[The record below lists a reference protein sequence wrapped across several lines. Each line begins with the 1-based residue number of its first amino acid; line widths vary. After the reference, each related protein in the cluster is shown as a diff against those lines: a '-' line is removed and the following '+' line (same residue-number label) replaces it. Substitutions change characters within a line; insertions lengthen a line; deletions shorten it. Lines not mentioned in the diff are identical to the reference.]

1 TGATCARRGWR
12 VLSVHTGESRHAPAR
27 LLIIIALA
35 APWFALMGE
44 RPLFNPDE
52 GRYAE
57 IPREMLA
64 SGNWLVPHLNNLV
77 YIEKPPLQYWATA
90 LAYELFGTNVWA
102 ARLYTGL
109 CGLFTVFVTAALA
122 RRLWGSAVARRAA
135 IMLATSLAL
144 LVMSQQLTLDMS
156 LTFFTTLTLAAF

>member
-1 TGATCARRGWR
+1 MSAQGSGARRAGAHLAIAGAWA
-12 VLSVHTGESRHAPAR
+12 LS
-27 LLIIIALA
+27 
-35 APWFALMGE
+35 WFALLGL

-64 SGNWLVPHLNNLV
+64 TGDWLVPHLNNLV

-90 LAYELFGTNVWA
+90 LAYELFGTHVWA

-109 CGLFTVFVTAALA
+109 CGLFTVLVTAALA
-122 RRLWGSAVARRAA
+122 RRLWGSAVAWRAA
-135 IMLATSLAL
+135 IMLATSFAV

-156 LTFFTTLTLAAF
+156 LTFFMTLTLAAFC